1 MKYSVLASSS
11 RANCCFVQ
19 SGHGSFLIDAGLSG
33 RATELRL
40 KSIGVDIESI
50 EAIFVTHEHRD
61 HIHAAGILSRRLR
74 IPVYANRA
82 TAEFIEKPFG
92 VEYFETG
99 VAFSWKGLEV
109 SPFQISHDAADPVG
123 FRFEDNICALGYA
136 TDIGRITPL
145 LIHSLRQCA
154 GLVLEANHDSVML
167 FDCQYPWQVK
177 QRISSSHGHLSNDQ
191 AVGLLRKVAHPDLKC
206 VVLAHLSEQ
215 SNTPEKVIGSLRSVA
230 SVVPAVEF
238 YCGSSSMA
246 TPLVNLSGG
255 SPATINSCANLDSAA
270 SNG

>member
-11 RANCCFVQ
+11 SANCCFVQ
-19 SGHGSFLIDAGLSG
+19 SSRGSFLIDAGLSG

-40 KSIGVDIESI
+40 KSIGVDIQSI

-74 IPVYANRA
+74 IPLFANHA

-99 VAFSWKGLEV
+99 VPFSWKGVEI

-123 FRFEDNICALGYA
+123 FRFEDNSCALGYA
-136 TDIGRITPL
+136 TDIGRVTPL
-145 LIHSLRQCA
+145 LVHSLRECA
-154 GLVLEANHDSVML
+154 GLVLEANHDSAML

-191 AVGLLRKVAHPDLKC
+191 AVGLLRKIAHLGLRC

-215 SNTPEKVIGSLRSVA
+215 SNTPDKAISSLRSIA
-230 SVVPAVEF
+230 STIPAVEF
-238 YCGSSSMA
+238 YCGSSSVA
-246 TPLVNLSGG
+246 TPLVSLSDR
-255 SPATINSCANLDSAA
+255 SPSATKSCANLDSAA